1 MATANAVD
9 TMNIVLYPQPKINIG
24 LRVLCRR
31 NDGYHDIETLFF
43 PVETYR
49 DILEI
54 IEADSVSMNYFGTP
68 FELPGGDIE
77 KELCIKA
84 YRLLQKDFDLPPVGI
99 YLCKNIPVG
108 AGMGGGSSDAAWTLR
123 GINELFHLQLDDGQ
137 LAEYAA
143 RLGSDCPFFIYNR
156 PMYGSGRGEILT
168 PCHSPVIAQLQEQYS
183 IKVIA
188 PGIHVST
195 AEAYA
200 SLTPDPIGHGL
211 DCLLD
216 TLPIEEWKD
225 RVINDFEGPVFTK
238 YPELAHL
245 KQSLY
250 DEGAVYASMSGSG
263 SALYGIFR
271 KKPYICAT

>member
-1 MATANAVD
+1 
-9 TMNIVLYPQPKINIG
+9 MNIVLYPRPKINIG
-24 LRVLCRR
+24 LRVTARR
-31 NDGYHDIETLFF
+31 SDGYHDIETLFF
-43 PVETYR
+43 PVDNWKE

-54 IEADSVSMNYFGTP
+54 IEADSVSMNYYGLH
-68 FELPGGDIE
+68 FELPGGDTE
-77 KELCIKA
+77 KELCVKA
-84 YRLLQKDFDLPPVGI
+84 YRLLQKEFDLPPVGI

-123 GINELFHLQLDDGQ
+123 GLNELFRLGLSDKR

-168 PCHSPVIAQLQEQYS
+168 PCDSPAVAQLREKYR

-195 AEAYA
+195 AGAYA
-200 SLTPDPIGHGL
+200 SLTPDPSGRGL
-211 DCLLD
+211 GNLLD
-216 TLPIEEWKD
+216 TLPVEEWKD
-225 RVINDFEGPVFTK
+225 RILNDFETTVFALH
-238 YPELAHL
+238 PELARI

-263 SALYGIFR
+263 SAVYGIFR
-271 KKPYICAT
+271 KL